1 MHKFFILFAFLFL
14 TQIHLSAQRS
24 FEVFSENPPEYLAQ
38 LKEYM
43 LAPEVKEMEEQY
55 EVFESLMASGFF
67 SDEEVKTI
75 ISTSNRMLGMRMQ
88 ARAFF
93 MPYLKSL
100 TVIKQSSSQPE
111 QQLKQWQEVLNQS
124 LDDMTNNKT
133 KAIAS
138 FLRFSDK
145 FYTSGTLRFSENG
158 TSWFTRN
165 GDFDIKYEN
174 ETPVVEFSKTD
185 LVAVRLNDSIKIE
198 QTAGRYIPAQEQWQG
213 TGGTVRW
220 NNRFNE
226 LEQDVYAEFIDT
238 FSIRMNTSRYEV
250 QNARLKYPDY
260 FGNELIHGKFEDKI
274 VSGTK
279 GVDFPSFESSKKVL
293 EIDNIGQGIYFVGG
307 FRLNGLTVYGYG
319 TKDSRANLRVF
330 DDEEKQLLYK
340 GDSELVIIK
349 RGDVLLGDQVGS
361 TIYYGQDS
369 IYHPSV
375 SIRFDIADK
384 RLEMTRGKQGSDRNP
399 FYSSIHQMNIDA
411 ENLIV
416 HFRQDSIEIGK
427 RGIAFSSKS
436 KVFFSSLN
444 YFNKGIYIREKG
456 IADVN
461 DLDIIAATSKME
473 QTREIPSELI
483 AKRINSKFTQ
493 ESIKGRLYEL
503 VASGF
508 IDYDSDKHIIY
519 VKDKLLHYVAAN
531 KKEVDY
537 DPLNLVSNTD
547 NVNATINM
555 KDQTISANG
564 VKSIEFSRRQQ
575 VAVLPDSSQ
584 IAIQANRNMNF
595 DGKLFA
601 GFSTITG
608 KGFDFDYDKYM
619 IQLDS
624 VEYFDLYIPTGRLTE
639 DNKPEAFALG
649 SRIEGLNGA
658 LLIDAPSNKSGVEDI
673 EIFPSFQSKDDAFVY
688 YDKEETLEGAYLR
701 DSFYFRLDQFSFNH
715 LDKFTARD
723 IAFPGTLHS
732 FDIMKPFEETLLVR
746 EDDQSLGFT
755 HETLGDGYE
764 LYQERGNYAG
774 TIDLSN
780 KGLLG
785 QGDLTYLGATVF
797 SEDIVF
803 RPYQLTASANT
814 FEHAE
819 NRDAAIE
826 VPNVSGVDVA
836 IDWRPYKDSMYV
848 KTQEEAFAMYQD
860 NNHTLDGTL
869 ILTPDGVK
877 GIGKLDWDQAAM
889 SSPLFAF
896 GANSVKAD
904 TTTLAIKAEGGEETA
919 LRTSNMKADV
929 DFDEGKSKFEAN
941 SDVAI
946 TELPYNQY
954 ETSINTFNWDMNAGQ
969 VDFQAS
975 GDIGSFL
982 SVHPDQDSLEFDG
995 AYAAYDLATNELQV
1009 GGVPFINS
1017 ADALIYPDSNKVT
1030 VLPNAVITTLENAK
1044 IIANTVNK
1052 NHVINRATVN
1062 ILGKRLYTASGFYEY
1077 NVGDKN
1083 QEIEFSEI
1091 EGSPIGKGSYKE
1103 KDVATRATGSVM
1115 VEDSFYIDWK
1125 TKFQGTINLSANSK
1139 ELFFDGFALL
1149 DADKLPQQ
1157 QWFRLRSEG
1166 DKEDLV
1172 IKYNE
1177 PKNQEGVPLETGL
1190 FLSKE
1195 TGIAY
1200 PSVMGVLAFRKDRP
1214 VLPVRGRMRYNP
1226 QKDEFTFADS
1236 IKMVNPD
1243 SYVGNQL
1250 IFSNK
1255 TGKIEAEGKF
1265 DLGSGLD
1272 YINVDAAGTM
1282 ETKFLPMPEDS
1293 SIILPD
1299 YELTAELMTV
1309 IDLIVPDK
1317 LIDIMIK
1324 DLRAAAFESQAINYI
1339 KEPNFY
1345 RKAASELFEDNKN
1358 TREAIEAVNRGS
1370 LNMPAKFNDHTFV
1383 FAKVPMK
1390 WNSDYQSFVTR
1401 GSKIGLMS
1409 IKGELFNYVYN
1420 GYLECRM
1427 PSNEDDRLYIYLES
1441 PTGTKYYFGFKQGI
1455 LDIYSDNTAF
1465 LEAAESLKAKEL
1477 ILKMDDGETY
1487 EIQLVGPSVA
1497 NMFVN
1502 RAKAAQ

>member
-1 MHKFFILFAFLFL
+1 MHKLSLLFALLFL
-14 TQIHLSAQRS
+14 TQIIFAQRS

-43 LAPEVKEMEEQY
+43 LAPEVKEMEEQF
-55 EVFESLMASGFF
+55 ETFESLMVSGFF
-67 SDEEVKTI
+67 TEEEVKTI
-75 ISTSNRMLGMRMQ
+75 ISTSNRMLGLRMQ

-93 MPYLKSL
+93 YPYLKSL
-100 TVIKQSSSQPE
+100 TVIKQNSSNPE
-111 QQLKQWQEVLNQS
+111 QRLAQWQEVLNKS
-124 LDDMTNNKT
+124 LDDIENKKT
-133 KAIAS
+133 KKFAA
-138 FLRFSDK
+138 FLRFSDE
-145 FYTSGTLRFSENG
+145 FYTNGVLRSSKNG
-158 TSWFTRN
+158 TSWYTRN
-165 GDFDIKYEN
+165 GDFEIKYADK
-174 ETPVVEFSKTD
+174 TPVVEFSKTD
-185 LVAVRLNDSIKIE
+185 LVAVRLRDSIRIE
-198 QTAGRYIPAQEQWQG
+198 QTAGRYIPSQEEWQG
-213 TGGTVRW
+213 KGGMVRW
-220 NNRFNE
+220 NDRFQD
-226 LEQDVYAEFIDT
+226 LEQEVYAEFIDT

-250 QNARLKYPDY
+250 QNTRLKYPDY
-260 FGNELIHGKFEDKI
+260 FGNELILGKFEDKI
-274 VSGTK
+274 ISGTK
-279 GVDFPSFESSKKVL
+279 GADFPAFESSKKVL
-293 EIDNIGQGIYFVGG
+293 EIDNIGQGIYFIGG

-330 DDEEKQLLYK
+330 DDAEKQLLYR

-375 SIRFDIADK
+375 SIRFNIEDK
-384 RLEMTRGKQGSDRNP
+384 RLEMTRGKDGSDRNP
-399 FYSSIHQMNIDA
+399 FYSSIHKMNIDA

-436 KVFFSSLN
+436 EVFFESLK
-444 YFNKGIYIREKG
+444 YFNKGDYITIQG
-456 IADVN
+456 IADVHP
-461 DLDIIAATSKME
+461 LEIIAVTSRKE
-473 QTREIPSELI
+473 NTRVIESELI
-483 AKRINSKFTQ
+483 ARRVNSKFTQ
-493 ESIKGRLYEL
+493 ESIKGLLYEL
-503 VASGF
+503 VAQGF
-508 IDYDSDKHIIY
+508 IDYDSENHLIY
-519 VKDKLLHYVAAN
+519 VKDKLLHYVDAN
-531 KKEVDY
+531 RNRVDF
-537 DPLNLVSNTD
+537 DPLRLKSNTD

-555 KDQTISANG
+555 KDQTITTDG
-564 VKSIEFSRRQQ
+564 VKAIEFSRRQR
-575 VAVLPDSSQ
+575 VAIMPDSGQ
-584 IAIQANRNMNF
+584 VNIKTNRNMDF

-624 VEYFDLYIPTGRLTE
+624 VEYFDLYVPTGRLTE

-673 EIFPSFQSKDDAFVY
+673 EIFPSFQSKENAFVY
-688 YDKEETLEGAYLR
+688 YDSEETLGGAYLR

-723 IAFPGTLHS
+723 IAFPGSLYS

-746 EDDQSLGFT
+746 EEDQSLGFVHT
-755 HETLGDGYE
+755 TPEDGYG
-764 LYQERGNYAG
+764 LYKERGNYSG
-774 TIDLSN
+774 SLDLSN
-780 KGLLG
+780 KGLFG

-797 SEDIVF
+797 SEDIIF
-803 RPYQLTASANT
+803 KPYQLTASANT

-819 NRDAAIE
+819 NRDAAVE
-826 VPNVSGVDVA
+826 VPKVSGVDVA

-877 GIGKLDWDQAAM
+877 GIGKLDWNQAAM

-904 TTTLAIKAEGGEETA
+904 TTTLVIKAEGGEETA
-919 LRTSNMKADV
+919 LRTSDMKADV
-929 DFDEGKSKFEAN
+929 DFDEGKSSFEAN
-941 SDVAI
+941 SAMAI

-975 GDIGSFL
+975 GNIGSFL
-982 SVHPDQDSLEFDG
+982 SVHPDQDSLKFDG
-995 AYAAYDLATNELQV
+995 AFAAYDLSTNELQV

-1030 VLPNAVITTLENAK
+1030 VLPNAVITQLENAK
-1044 IIANTVNK
+1044 IVANTVNK

-1062 ILGKRLYTASGFYEY
+1062 ILGKRLYKASGFYEY
-1077 NVGDKN
+1077 NVGNKN

-1091 EGSPIGKGSYKE
+1091 VGSPVGKGAYKE

-1125 TKFQGTINLSANSK
+1125 TKFQGTINLSADSK
-1139 ELFFDGFALL
+1139 ELFFDGFAQL
-1149 DADKLPQQ
+1149 DTKKLPQR
-1157 QWFRLRSEG
+1157 QWFQLRSEG

-1177 PKNQEGVPLETGL
+1177 PKNQEGTPLETGI

-1214 VLPVRGRMRYNP
+1214 VLPVRGMMRYNP
-1226 QKDEFTFADS
+1226 KKDEFTFADS

-1243 SYVGNQL
+1243 SYIGNQM
-1250 IFSNK
+1250 IVSDK
-1255 TGKIEAEGKF
+1255 TGKIKAEGKF
-1265 DLGSGLD
+1265 NLGSGLD
-1272 YINVDAAGTM
+1272 YINIDAAGTM
-1282 ETKFLPMPEDS
+1282 ETKFLEMPADS
-1293 SIILPD
+1293 AIILPD
-1299 YELTAELMTV
+1299 YELTAELMTT

-1317 LIDIMIK
+1317 LMSIMIK

-1345 RKAASELFEDNKN
+1345 RKAASELFVDNKD
-1358 TREAIEAVNRGS
+1358 TREAIQAINRGS
-1370 LNMPAKFNDHTFV
+1370 LNIPGKFNDHTFV

-1390 WNSDYQSFVTR
+1390 WNSEYQSFVTR

-1409 IKGELFNYVYN
+1409 IQGELFNYVYK
-1420 GYLECRM
+1420 GYIECRM

-1455 LDIYSDNTAF
+1455 LNVYSSNTAF

-1497 NMFVN
+1497 TMFVN